1 MNFIVKA
8 ILLGASTHAAR
19 TGAALA
25 RDSASLGNGY
35 DYVSNL
41 PISSSASMKDWIVA
55 LNIS

>member
-8 ILLGASTHAAR
+8 ILLGASIHAAQ
-19 TGAALA
+19 TGAALT

-35 DYVSNL
+35 DYVSKP